1 MWMQLGK
8 RNLCFNFFGTIQ
20 DAILLDDC
28 LPRSKHGNDFLVTSK
43 LQAYVLQ
50 YKIFSYKTIWP
61 IFRLFEKYS
70 YKLELVLRFLRTVV
84 IYQNWFF
91 ETWILLGSLIHPTTT
106 KLSITPLLWPF
117 TRPKW
122 INRHQCTSWP
132 FCPMD
137 GLRFFIRRRMGL
149 ITVDFFLLLTT
160 VLFFSF
166 FFVLGCFSW
175 TWTHT

>member
-91 ETWILLGSLIHPTTT
+91 ETWILLGNLICPTTT

-117 TRPKW
+117 TLHPNPQKKTIVW
-122 INRHQCTSWP
+122 CIKDFAVAIP
-132 FCPMD
+132 FCKTPMFGFPCID
-137 GLRFFIRRRMGL
+137 SSPTSIMDS
-149 ITVDFFLLLTT
+149 I
-160 VLFFSF
+160 SP
-166 FFVLGCFSW
+166 FV
-175 TWTHT
+175 